1 MELEKVTAEIRPRSD
16 WEAVDLGVSL
26 SRSHLGTLWRAW
38 LVTVLPL
45 SLLILLLFFKTMGW
59 GIFLIWWLKP
69 IWDRVALF
77 PLSRNLFGEEPD
89 TKATIKVLPQ
99 QLRENWVLVILG
111 IGFAVFGHLV
121 HRENVDGGL
130 IVLFWLCLLGVLF
143 YRSSIYRAFVLPVRF
158 LEGLKGGRYR
168 ARVSLLSRRSSGA
181 ALGLTVTCVL
191 MEIGLFLSQFFFL
204 QFMVPEGTDWSF
216 WQVMEDFYQS
226 EGDAFPF
233 WLMALIAAAYF
244 VSMSLTSWFYT
255 GGGFALY
262 VNSRTWSEGWDIELA
277 FKRLGQRI
285 GLVVFAMSLFFV
297 VSEVH
302 AETSQERVEEVLASD
317 DFEVQKGIR
326 RDYQEDS
333 DSIMRLSGGLG
344 FIGALG
350 NLLFWGVAIAIVGGI
365 IWIIVHN
372 AQAFGGGMSPSEK
385 EKGQIKTLAGMPIS
399 PESLPDDILATA
411 KKFWAEGR
419 KKDALGLLYRGAISS
434 MVSRDLVE
442 IEESDTE
449 SECLRRLNGKDLP
462 EYPYFATLTNA
473 WVSMAYAKEDPDEGT
488 MGQLWEEWPFP
499 AEGRS
504 R

>member
-1 MELEKVTAEIRPRSD
+1 MSIHGHGVRAGTSNLRLRD
-16 WEAVDLGVSL
+16 WGS
-26 SRSHLGTLWRAW
+26 
-38 LVTVLPL
+38 
-45 SLLILLLFFKTMGW
+45 
-59 GIFLIWWLKP
+59 
-69 IWDRVALF
+69 
-77 PLSRNLFGEEPD
+77 
-89 TKATIKVLPQ
+89 
-99 QLRENWVLVILG
+99 
-111 IGFAVFGHLV
+111 
-121 HRENVDGGL
+121 GL
-130 IVLFWLCLLGVLF
+130 
-143 YRSSIYRAFVLPVRF
+143 
-158 LEGLKGGRYR
+158 
-168 ARVSLLSRRSSGA
+168 
-181 ALGLTVTCVL
+181 
-191 MEIGLFLSQFFFL
+191 
-204 QFMVPEGTDWSF
+204 
-216 WQVMEDFYQS
+216 
-226 EGDAFPF
+226 
-233 WLMALIAAAYF
+233 
-244 VSMSLTSWFYT
+244 
-255 GGGFALY
+255 
-262 VNSRTWSEGWDIELA
+262 
-277 FKRLGQRI
+277 
-285 GLVVFAMSLFFV
+285 
-297 VSEVH
+297 
-302 AETSQERVEEVLASD
+302 VEEVLASD

-385 EKGQIKTLAGMPIS
+385 EKGQIKTLAGMQIS
-399 PESLPDDILATA
+399 PESLPDDIIATA
-411 KKFWAEGR
+411 KKLWAEGR

-449 SECLRRLNGKDLP
+449 SECLRRLNGKNLP